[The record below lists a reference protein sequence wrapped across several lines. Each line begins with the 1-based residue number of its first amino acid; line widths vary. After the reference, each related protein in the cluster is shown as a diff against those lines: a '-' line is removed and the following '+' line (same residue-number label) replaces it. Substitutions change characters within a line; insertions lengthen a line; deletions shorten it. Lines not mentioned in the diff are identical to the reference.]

1 MKPKHQR
8 LLLAVIAVFALIGAG
23 LIAAAALREEASYFY
38 TPTTLASAN
47 VAPGKAIRLGGMV
60 QKGSI
65 VRAADGVSITFTVQD
80 KDRSQKVAYRGITP
94 DLFVEGS
101 GVVADGRLGPDRVFV
116 ADSLLAKHDENYVP
130 KELAD
135 IDMNSAEHTK
145 DTLSK

>member
-80 KDRSQKVAYRGITP
+80 KDKTQKVAFRGITP

-101 GVVADGRLGPDRVFV
+101 GVVADGRLGADGIFI